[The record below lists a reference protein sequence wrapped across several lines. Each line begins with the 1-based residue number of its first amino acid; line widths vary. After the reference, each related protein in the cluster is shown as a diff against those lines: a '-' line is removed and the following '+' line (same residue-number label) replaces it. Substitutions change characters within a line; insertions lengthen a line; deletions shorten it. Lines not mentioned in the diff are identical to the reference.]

1 MHSKK
6 RSSYLRYI
14 KANKCLI
21 ARDRVEMVRRNKYVY
36 LSSTDV
42 QWIVGVHEK
51 NRKNKKQTK
60 KTDNTILIICAFIQK
75 QNEMSTKEIKSSK

>member
-42 QWIVGVHEK
+42 QLIVRIREK
-51 NRKNKKQTK
+51 NTDRKNKKQK
-60 KTDNTILIICAFIQK
+60 KQITPY
-75 QNEMSTKEIKSSK
+75 